1 MKETIF
7 EFYRQYAPDV
17 KLTDDKIRQLEQH
30 YQGDTNKFINDFKQ
44 KFFDPEGK
52 EFDRV
57 SAAGQAAKIY
67 RAYDEADVEAI
78 HEKEEEERRLQAEQE
93 VELTEDLNPMDALDQ
108 FFMVNKHSH
117 KITIISNN

>member
-17 KLTDDKIRQLEQH
+17 KLTDDKIKQLEQH

-57 SAAGQAAKIY
+57 AAAGQAAKIY

-78 HEKEEEERRLQAEQE
+78 YEQE
-93 VELTEDLNPMDALDQ
+93 QRDKQLLADRDWETLV
-108 FFMVNKHSH
+108 
-117 KITIISNN
+117 